1 METTDKTQSQA
12 PERKPDG
19 YQRPQLRRWGTLRE
33 LTAGGGGFK
42 KEPTTKLD
50 TRF

>member
-1 METTDKTQSQA
+1 METKTG
-12 PERKPDG
+12 KPAD
-19 YQRPQLRRWGTLRE
+19 YTAPQLKRWGTLRE

-42 KEPTTKLD
+42 NEPGAGNQN